1 MKGRAK
7 MSNPLFNAMQSQN
20 PMQGIMNSPNPQAM
34 AMQLLQNRNPQAFAK
49 LNQLM
54 QSGATPEQAM
64 QAFGINA
71 GMINQFRNNFGN
83 NVG

>member
-1 MKGRAK
+1 
-7 MSNPLFNAMQSQN
+7 MSNPLFNAMQGQN

-34 AMQLLQNRNPQAFAK
+34 AMQLLQNRNSQEFAK

-54 QSGATPEQAM
+54 QSGATPEKEM
-64 QAFGINA
+64 KAFGINA
-71 GMINQFRNNFGN
+71 RMINQFRNNVGN